1 MKARFFVLLI
11 LSAITGVSSGANPQ
25 VTLQI
30 TGDVNGNI
38 VLELYADQAPVTVA
52 NFIDYVQSGFYDG
65 LIFHR
70 VIEDFMIQGG
80 GFDPNLVPAT
90 PGPAIINESTNGLA
104 NFRGTVAMARAT
116 APHTATSQ
124 FYINHIDNPFLD
136 FGAIA
141 YNGNTAYYRVGYCVF
156 GEVISGLE
164 EVVDAIALVPT
175 ADEGG
180 MNDVPVNDV
189 VIQSATV
196 TLNTPFCPEKLDG
209 DTDGDCDVDFAD
221 FVTLAGNWLQCN
233 STTTTCN

>member
-30 TGDVNGNI
+30 TGAVKGNI

-90 PGPAIINESTNGLA
+90 PGPAIINESTNGLV
-104 NFRGTVAMARAT
+104 NIRGTVAMARSI
-116 APHTATSQ
+116 APDTATSQ

-141 YNGNTAYYRVGYCVF
+141 YGGDTAYYRVGYCVF
-156 GEVISGLE
+156 GEVISPM

-175 ADEGG
+175 AAEGG
-180 MNDVPVNDV
+180 MTDVPVNDV
-189 VIQSATV
+189 VIESAIV
-196 TLNTPFCPEKLDG
+196 TLNTPFCPEKLEG

-221 FVTLAGNWLQCN
+221 FVRLAGNWLECN
-233 STTTTCN
+233 SITIACN